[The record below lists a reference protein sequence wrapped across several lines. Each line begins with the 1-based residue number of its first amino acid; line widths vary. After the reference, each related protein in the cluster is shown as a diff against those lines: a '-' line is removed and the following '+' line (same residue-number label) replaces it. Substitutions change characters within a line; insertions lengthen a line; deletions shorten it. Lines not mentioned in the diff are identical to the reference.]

1 MVVVEEKGTANK
13 LKIRK
18 AIGLLQIYPLVEGV
32 FAVIAYLFDSYG
44 IDIMYYL
51 NPVCGFSFFMSLLMF
66 VVACC
71 LCLSMWNKIMNLAF
85 TIITLIDFLDIVFCF
100 NLNFINLQMVING
113 ILIVGIIVSF
123 ITFLYDKWKYKI

>member
-18 AIGLLQIYPLVEGV
+18 AIGLLQIYPLVEGI

-51 NPVCGFSFFMSLLMF
+51 NPICGFSFLMGLLMF
-66 VVACC
+66 VVACY
-71 LCLSMWNKIMNLAF
+71 LCLSTWNKVMNL
-85 TIITLIDFLDIVFCF
+85 TLLMITLVDSLDIIFCF
-100 NLNFINLQMVING
+100 DLNFINLQMVING
-113 ILIVGIIVSF
+113 ILLTGIIVSF
-123 ITFLYDKWKYKI
+123 ITFLYDKWRYHI

>member
-1 MVVVEEKGTANK
+1 MAEEKGTASK

-18 AIGLLQIYPLVEGV
+18 AIGLLQIYPLVEGI

-44 IDIMYYL
+44 TDIMYYL

-66 VVACC
+66 AAACC

-85 TIITLIDFLDIVFCF
+85 TTITLIDFLDIVFCF

-113 ILIVGIIVSF
+113 ILIASIIVSF